1 MFYIDTDDYAASGIE
16 TFTFPGGEP
25 HANVPAWPTPN
36 VHIFAKIRSWNDFG
50 YLVAVTDALYSQGVS
65 ISLFMPYLPGA
76 RQDRNTDG
84 LTPLTPRIYS
94 HALNR
99 VRNITACDPHSIP
112 AVEHYNEHRSASKGS
127 WPVRVLDVTLVL
139 ADLVR
144 DNAYDFILCPD
155 RGAYDRANEA
165 ATRLGIK
172 RVLTCE
178 KKRDFETGKLS
189 GFKVPNTQG
198 GYGLLVD
205 DICDGGGT
213 FAGIAETYAN
223 GPTEPPVLDLFVTHG
238 IFSKGLAPLSGFI
251 NIYTTNSFYQ
261 PSTDPGAHVR
271 NVHAADLV
279 PYYFGG
285 LNP

>member
-1 MFYIDTDDYAASGIE
+1 MLYIDTDDYAAAGIE
-16 TFTFPGGEP
+16 TFIFPGGEP
-25 HANVPAWPTPN
+25 HANVPKWPTPN
-36 VHIFAKIRSWNDFG
+36 VHIFAKIRSWDDFG
-50 YLVAVTDALYSQGVS
+50 FLLAVIDALNSQGVS

-94 HALNR
+94 KALAV
-99 VRNITACDPHSIP
+99 VRNITACDPHSTP
-112 AVEHYNEHRSASKGS
+112 AVEIYNAHRTK
-127 WPVRVLDVTLVL
+127 PIRVLDVTLVI
-139 ADLVR
+139 ADLVK
-144 DNAYDFILCPD
+144 DNKYDFILCPD
-155 RGAYDRANEA
+155 KGAYDRANQA
-165 ATRLGIK
+165 AERLGIK

-213 FAGIAETYAN
+213 FAGIAEAYAT
-223 GPTEPPVLDLFVTHG
+223 GPTESPTLDLFVTHG
-238 IFSKGLAPLSGFI
+238 IFSKGLAPLSGFQ
-251 NIYTTNSFYQ
+251 NIYTTNSFYR
-261 PSTDPGAHVR
+261 PDSTDFVGAW
-271 NVHAADLV
+271 AADLV